1 MLVSC
6 VIVLFSGDGWLEGA
20 ANVLTPEDTIV
31 VFNKTDLLATDL
43 PRVSPVLG
51 GREGASSSS
60 SSVCWLSCRTEEG
73 MDGFMQTLK
82 RHLEGLYVYYT
93 VWYVV

>member
-6 VIVLFSGDGWLEGA
+6 VIVLFSGDGWWEGA

-31 VFNKTDLLATDL
+31 VFNKTDLLATAL
-43 PRVSPVLG
+43 PRVSPLLG
-51 GREGASSSS
+51 GREGASSS

-82 RHLEGLYVYYT
+82 RHLERLYVH
-93 VWYVV
+93 VL